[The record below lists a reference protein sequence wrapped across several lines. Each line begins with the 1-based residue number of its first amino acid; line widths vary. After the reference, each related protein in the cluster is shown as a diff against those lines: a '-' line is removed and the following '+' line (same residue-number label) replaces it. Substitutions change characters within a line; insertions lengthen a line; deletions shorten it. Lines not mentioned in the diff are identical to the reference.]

1 MVVNESD
8 FTFTSQ
14 TGSKPMQYGYAF
26 DCNGGQL
33 GDHCPHF
40 GTATIDTRGTGLI
53 VDPTVEFGA
62 FPYPESFE
70 GSTEDFNRSAL
81 GDQISFTC
89 AGWCGSCGPISGPIR
104 FQHSTEFISAA
115 DAQAIICHK

>member
-1 MVVNESD
+1 MLID
-8 FTFTSQ
+8 FLFQ
-14 TGSKPMQYGYAF
+14 
-26 DCNGGQL
+26 
-33 GDHCPHF
+33 
-40 GTATIDTRGTGLI
+40 
-53 VDPTVEFGA
+53 VEFGA

-104 FQHSTEFISAA
+104 YQHSTEFSKCKTSSLYR
-115 DAQAIICHK
+115 IIKNEQLTKYNEIMYSTFFSFSCRCSSHYLSQVNHGLPV